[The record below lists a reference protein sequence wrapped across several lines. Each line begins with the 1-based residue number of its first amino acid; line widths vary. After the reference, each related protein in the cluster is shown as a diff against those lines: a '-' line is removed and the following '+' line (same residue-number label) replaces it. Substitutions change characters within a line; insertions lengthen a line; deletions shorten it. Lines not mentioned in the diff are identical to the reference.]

1 MSARARRKKKTA
13 ASRVRPFW
21 FALILLLIAAGAAGY
36 YAATWPGFF
45 PKPVRVRGNRVVPAA
60 EITARAQIAPHANLW
75 LQNMRAAAA
84 RIRAIP
90 YIGQVWIHR
99 TLPANV
105 TIVVTERVPAS
116 VVRTSTGDVLADND
130 LRVLQTADSASALPV
145 LSEPQARVPAA
156 GGFITDPRIRELH
169 SDYAALAAAHVIVAR
184 VEFDKFGDLQAVM
197 PGGVRLLLGDD
208 GDLAQKSK
216 LIAPV
221 LSQVAAAGRRVAA
234 IDLRAPKTPVV
245 QYR

>member
-1 MSARARRKKKTA
+1 MSRPGRKKKTA

-21 FALILLLIAAGAAGY
+21 FAIVLLLVAAGAGGY

-45 PKPVRVRGNRVVPAA
+45 PTAVRVSGNRVVPAS
-60 EITARAQIAPHANLW
+60 EISSRAQVDSHANLW

-84 RIRAIP
+84 RVRTIP

-99 TLPANV
+99 SLPAGV
-105 TIVVTERVPAS
+105 TIVVSERVPSAI
-116 VVRTSTGDVLADND
+116 VQTRTDSVLADND
-130 LRVLQTADSASALPV
+130 LRVLKDANGAGPFPV
-145 LSEPQARVPAA
+145 LLVPDGRVPAA
-156 GGFITDPRIRELH
+156 GGFITDARVRELH
-169 SDYAALAAAHVIVAR
+169 SDYAQLAAAHVIVAR
-184 VEFDKFGDLQAVM
+184 VEFDKYGDLEAVM

-208 GDLAQKSK
+208 SDLPRKSK

-221 LSQVAAAGRRVAA
+221 LSQVAANGRRVAA

-245 QYR
+245 VYR